1 MARRHSSVRNCPSSN
16 ELQVD
21 CGTPSPAKSVAIE
34 FHCYAVQCD
43 GVLDGFGREWHQP
56 ALVGKTQHEEITR
69 DRIAK
74 QTGGEIG
81 RIEKF
86 NIILAGR
93 FGDAL
98 PHLSGRKCQIGVPG
112 ELASDRLVTI
122 DDSAAMTKLQLRQG
136 ILARRY
142 NEIAT
147 KQ

>member
-34 FHCYAVQCD
+34 FHCYAVQSD
-43 GVLDGFGREWHQP
+43 GALDGFGREWHQP

-69 DRIAK
+69 DRVAE

-86 NIILAGR
+86 DVLLAGR
-93 FGDAL
+93 FGDASL
-98 PHLSGRKCQIGVPG
+98 HFVAGEYEVGV
-112 ELASDRLVTI
+112 ASEIACDRLVTV
-122 DDSAAMTKLQLRQG
+122 DDCSALT
-136 ILARRY
+136 
-142 NEIAT
+142 
-147 KQ
+147 